1 MIRPF
6 RNSYRDLPRC
16 AAIFIAL
23 FSMVQTRSSGAENA
37 APRSDFVDKR
47 FSKWANI
54 PDAEK
59 VKHSSESLGRMRQSL
74 KDVLK
79 MLEDARNTKD
89 ILKLN
94 CVNEKL
100 TQIKGLL
107 RISEQADVSLQES
120 LAKSDSKVALQELT
134 KVGIASEKV
143 QDLEAQARQCLGQLA
158 YRSDEN
164 MVVEVDEP
172 HLTSDDVT
180 NPPPPPPTVTR
191 PPAASP
197 TQ

>member
-1 MIRPF
+1 MHSPF
-6 RNSYRDLPRC
+6 RNSYRGLPRC
-16 AAIFIAL
+16 AAILLAL
-23 FSMVQTRSSGAENA
+23 FSMIQARSSRAQTA
-37 APRSDFVDKR
+37 TTRSDFVDKR

-79 MLEDARNTKD
+79 MLEEARNTKD

-120 LAKSDSKVALQELT
+120 LAKSDSRVALQELT

-143 QDLEAQARQCLGQLA
+143 EDLEAQARQCLGQLA

-164 MVVEVDEP
+164 MVVEVDVP

-180 NPPPPPPTVTR
+180 NPPQTPPAVTR

-197 TQ
+197 AQ

>member
-1 MIRPF
+1 MLNPF
-6 RNSYRDLPRC
+6 RNSFRGLPCC
-16 AAIFIAL
+16 AAIFLAL
-23 FSMVQTRSSGAENA
+23 FSMINPQSSLAQDA
-37 APRSDFVDKR
+37 TPRSDFVDKR

-59 VKHSSESLGRMRQSL
+59 VKHSSEALGRMRQAL

-79 MLEDARNTKD
+79 MLEEARNTKD

-107 RISEQADVSLQES
+107 RISEQADVSMQES

-134 KVGIASEKV
+134 KVGIAGEKV
-143 QDLEAQARQCLGQLA
+143 DGLAAQARQCLGQLA
-158 YRSDEN
+158 YRRDEN
-164 MVVEVDEP
+164 VGVEGGEP
-172 HLTSDDVT
+172 HRS
-180 NPPPPPPTVTR
+180 
-191 PPAASP
+191 S
-197 TQ
+197 

>member
-1 MIRPF
+1 MIQ
-6 RNSYRDLPRC
+6 
-16 AAIFIAL
+16 A
-23 FSMVQTRSSGAENA
+23 RSSRAQTA
-37 APRSDFVDKR
+37 TTRSDFVDKR

-59 VKHSSESLGRMRQSL
+59 VKHSTEALGRMRQSL

-79 MLEDARNTKD
+79 MLEEARNTKD

-120 LAKSDSKVALQELT
+120 LAKSDSTVALQELT

-143 QDLEAQARQCLGQLA
+143 EDLTAQARQCLGQLA

-172 HLTSDDVT
+172 HLTSNDVT
-180 NPPPPPPTVTR
+180 DPPPPPLVVIR